1 MTCKVQVWWSNVFFP
16 FWLPKHGRIDVD
28 ATCCTLS
35 SALPDMFQRHCSSTI
50 SSGWS
55 HVCRTRPEHHKSAN
69 WNHFLHR
76 WNHNFDPDHRRSQVS
91 LWESGET
98 GLAGET
104 GNQVRLKCLFLFVF
118 VCVQT
123 SSVPGQCICLP
134 GSCTSHPQS
143 GPLEVSQWG
152 WDSQPVCQFS
162 VIKRKNID
170 DIDNKVFFWFVP
182 LQRRFMGTGVFHS
195 TPRTSGSHASERF

>member
-104 GNQVRLKCLFLFVF
+104 GNQVRLKFCSCLCLCVYRLPLFQASAFAFLVPAQAILSLDRWKCPSEGET
-118 VCVQT
+118 V
-123 SSVPGQCICLP
+123 SLSVNFL
-134 GSCTSHPQS
+134 
-143 GPLEVSQWG
+143 
-152 WDSQPVCQFS
+152 
-162 VIKRKNID
+162 
-170 DIDNKVFFWFVP
+170 
-182 LQRRFMGTGVFHS
+182 
-195 TPRTSGSHASERF
+195 